1 MTHLPVCL
9 SVFTRAYDAYT
20 ICGHI
25 DDLWL
30 FACSKHGQI
39 WRNLLSFFG
48 QLSWADPTRIV
59 CKKSSRAG
67 SNRFF
72 SKIELS
78 RLNSSSWKRWS
89 ILQLNRSES
98 ETTNAL
104 QCQVPVWGDHK
115 KSPRTA
121 KNGDNYWMAL
131 KRNMGSSA
139 HGNLVQWVNLQNRRR
154 GGPSW
159 SHYMM

>member
-1 MTHLPVCL
+1 MRPCPGATLLCDDASASVPL
-9 SVFTRAYDAYT
+9 SVHTRVW
-20 ICGHI
+20 HLNH
-25 DDLWL
+25 LWP

-39 WRNLLSFFG
+39 WHNLLSFFG

-72 SKIELS
+72 FKIEVS

-98 ETTNAL
+98 GTTNAL
-104 QCQVPVWGDHK
+104 QWQLPVWGDHK
-115 KSPRTA
+115 KGPRTA
-121 KNGDNYWMAL
+121 KNGDNYCTAL
-131 KRNMGSSA
+131 KRNMGRSA
-139 HGNLVQWVNLQNRRR
+139 CGNLVQWVN
-154 GGPSW
+154 
-159 SHYMM
+159 M